1 MRIFKHDNCAI
12 ELDDGIG
19 KVYKDGKLMFKGDG
33 YIAIKFMLQWSN
45 NADQVKERFQH
56 QLSLREKCRWSKR
69 DEEAQRDKRIQQE
82 AELAKQSIAMKPKV
96 KKKDY
101 EKIRVDKYRRVR

>member
-33 YIAIKFMLQWSN
+33 YIAIKFMLQWTN

-56 QLSLREKCRWSKR
+56 QLSLREKCIWSKR
-69 DEEAQRDKRIQQE
+69 DAESQRYKRIQQE